1 MLLRIHQKLALL
13 FSLLLIL
20 GGCGQQQNA
29 SSDVGQIFINLSES
43 LPALWEMVTG
53 GAYLMGVSFAARGV
67 YQLRQYG
74 ELRAMM
80 STQTNLKGIL
90 ILFVVAAVFM
100 YLPTA
105 FDVMMAT
112 SFGYTTPLSALSY
125 QGPSVGGLSEDAMTA
140 LIELVQFT
148 GLVAFIRG
156 WLIIVKSSQPGSQ
169 GGFAKGMTHIIGG
182 ILTINVVGTEQ
193 VLAATLGFS

>member
-1 MLLRIHQKLALL
+1 MVLQTHKLAFLL
-13 FSLLLIL
+13 SLLLL
-20 GGCGQQQNA
+20 LVGCGQQQNA
-29 SSDVGQIFINLSES
+29 SGDVGQIFINISES
-43 LPALWEMVTG
+43 LPAMWRMVTG
-53 GAYLMGVSFAARGV
+53 AAYLLGVSFAARGV

-90 ILFVVAAVFM
+90 TLFVVAAVFM

-112 SFGYTTPLSALSY
+112 SFGYTSPLSALSY

-140 LIELVQFT
+140 LIELVQFV
-148 GLVAFIRG
+148 GLISFVRG
-156 WLIIVKSSQPGSQ
+156 WLIVVKSAQPGSQ
-169 GGFAKGMTHIIGG
+169 GGIGKGITHIVGG
-182 ILTINVVGTEQ
+182 ILTINIVGTEQ